1 MTIQEM
7 TTFKMPISVLTLER
21 GEIKS
26 LGFFEPN
33 EYNTISDKIS
43 RSEARDYYESEND
56 YEGRYYEAWI

>member
-7 TTFKMPISVLTLER
+7 TIFKMPISVLKLEG

-33 EYNTISDKIS
+33 EYNAISDNIS
-43 RSEARDYYESEND
+43 KSEVRDYYEAEND